1 MDWKAYYQLHTASPE
16 EAVSHIHSNSCV
28 VIGHA
33 CGEPT
38 RLVESLIQRAPEL
51 RNVEIVHMVAM
62 GECAYCQP
70 QYMESFRHNAL
81 FVGGNSRSAVAEGR
95 GDYTPS
101 FFYEIPRLFSAEL
114 PVDVAMITVAPPDE
128 SGMCSLGISVDYTY
142 EAIKRAKFVIAQVN
156 RNMPR
161 TFGRSSVMVQE
172 IDCFVPWDQPL
183 LTLAPPKIG
192 PVEEAIGRNC
202 ASLIQDGDTLQLGIG
217 AIPDAV
223 LRFLEGK
230 RDLGIHSEM
239 FSDGVME
246 LMERGIITNRR
257 KTLHPGKSV
266 ANFLMGT
273 ERLYRF
279 VHENPDIEIYPVD
292 YVNHPMVIAQNDNM
306 VSINSCVQVDLM
318 GQIVSECVGYQQISG
333 VGGQVDFIRGAAM
346 SKNGRAIIAMTS
358 TVRGGKASK
367 IVPLLDEGAAV
378 TTSRN
383 DVDYVVTE
391 YGVARLKGR
400 TLRQRARALIDIAHP
415 DFREYLEKAS
425 QKRYSMAK

>member
-1 MDWKAYYQLHTASPE
+1 MDWRAYYQLHTETPE
-16 EAVSHIHSNSCV
+16 EAVSHISSNTCV

-38 RLVESLIQRAPEL
+38 RLIEALIQRAPEL
-51 RNVEIVHMVAM
+51 KNVEIIHMVAM

-70 QYMESFRHNAL
+70 QYIESFRHNAL
-81 FVGGNSRSAVAEGR
+81 FVGGNSRAAVEEGR

-101 FFYEIPRLFSAEL
+101 FFYEIPRLFGAEL
-114 PVDVAMITVAPPDE
+114 PVDVAMITVTPPDE
-128 SGMCSLGISVDYTY
+128 NGMCSLGISVDYTY
-142 EAIKRAKFVIAQVN
+142 EAIKRAKYVIAQVN
-156 RNMPR
+156 QNMPR

-183 LTLAPPKIG
+183 LTLKPPEIG

-202 ASLIQDGDTLQLGIG
+202 ASLVQDGDTLQLGIG

-223 LRFLEGK
+223 LRFLTGK

-246 LMERGIITNRR
+246 LMKMGVITNRR

-273 ERLYRF
+273 DRLYRF
-279 VHENPDIEIYPVD
+279 VDRNPDIEIYPAD
-292 YVNHPMVIAQNDNM
+292 YVNHPMVIARNDNM
-306 VSINSCVQVDLM
+306 VSINYCVQVDLM
-318 GQIVSECVGYQQISG
+318 GQIVSECVGYRQISG

-346 SKNGRAIIAMTS
+346 SKNGRAIIAMSS
-358 TVRGGKASK
+358 TAKGGKASK
-367 IVPLLDEGAAV
+367 IVSLLDEGAAV

-391 YGVARLKGR
+391 YGVAKLKGR

-415 DFREYLEKAS
+415 DFREELETAW
-425 QKRYSMAK
+425 QKRYSLRK